1 METTLMNTENS
12 KANEIHKSVLNL
24 SQRSDST
31 LIRLGFMRVVF
42 SGGGFGEDSGGLGGL
57 GRGQFWLSLED
68 TFLKKPQVGGMK
80 LAFPQP
86 L

>member
-42 SGGGFGEDSGGLGGL
+42 SGGGDL
-57 GRGQFWLSLED
+57 GRIRGDWGDWGGVSSGSL
-68 TFLKKPQVGGMK
+68 
-80 LAFPQP
+80 
-86 L
+86 

>member
-12 KANEIHKSVLNL
+12 KTNEIHKSLLNL

-42 SGGGFGEDSGGLGGL
+42 SGGGFRGDLGGI
-57 GRGQFWLSLED
+57 RGDWGDWGGVSSGSL
-68 TFLKKPQVGGMK
+68 
-80 LAFPQP
+80 
-86 L
+86 